1 MVMILKD
8 LIFKLNFL
16 CIPMALESVAKFGE
30 RTKELNKDG
39 VEEEMMKITNAA
51 MQAVAQNKPIPS
63 TLTSSLLKV
72 INRSYIKHLI
82 HMSGV
87 LPRECHKKHYR
98 VFLEVLDPHVSR
110 ILNMSTSPFK
120 HHWFSLNSSFIK
132 FCPFW

>member
-1 MVMILKD
+1 MILKD

-87 LPRECHKKHYR
+87 PPRA
-98 VFLEVLDPHVSR
+98 
-110 ILNMSTSPFK
+110 
-120 HHWFSLNSSFIK
+120 
-132 FCPFW
+132 